1 MEPLPTTRKRIL
13 SIDILR
19 GIIML
24 IMALDHVRDFVH
36 ESAMQADPLN
46 LETTTAPLFFT
57 RWITHY
63 CAPIFLFLSGLS
75 AYISGQRKTRAELS
89 RFLISRGIWLVLV
102 ELLVI
107 TLAITYDPFYRI
119 FVLQVI
125 WAIGWSMILLGLL
138 VRTSYAAVLIL
149 GIVIVLGHNIT
160 DFFPQLR
167 ESKVMELLFTT
178 SGAFWQIGTDR
189 FVMAAYAI
197 LPWTGIM
204 FLGYA
209 LGKLYSAQISDTQ
222 RRKWLL
228 YAGAGSLLL
237 FVLLR
242 VAGIYGDPSPWSQ
255 QSSAWLS
262 FLSFINVTK
271 YPVSLQYS
279 LMTLGV
285 AMLSLAWLESARG
298 RFANFLVVYGRVP
311 FFYYVL
317 HFFLIHA
324 ITVAFFFAEGRGSSE
339 ILDPNSPFLFRPV
352 NFGYS
357 LMVVYLVWLGVILIL
372 YKPCKWFMELKQRRK
387 EWWLSY
393 V

>member
-1 MEPLPTTRKRIL
+1 
-13 SIDILR
+13 
-19 GIIML
+19 ML
-24 IMALDHVRDFVH
+24 IMALDHVRDFFH

-46 LETTTAPLFFT
+46 LETTTTPLFFT

-63 CAPIFLFLSGLS
+63 CAPIFLFLSGVS
-75 AYISGQRKTRAELS
+75 AYISGQRKTKAELS

-107 TLAITYDPFYRI
+107 SLAITYDPFYRI
-119 FVLQVI
+119 FILQVI

-138 VRTSYAAVLIL
+138 VRASYSAVLIL

-167 ESKVMELLFTT
+167 ESKLMELLLTT
-178 SGAFWQIGTDR
+178 SGAFWEYAPGR
-189 FVMAAYAI
+189 FIMPAYAI

-209 LGKLYSAQISDTQ
+209 LGRWYSSTVAESA

-228 YAGAGSLLL
+228 YAGASSLLL

-242 VAGIYGDPSPWSQ
+242 VAGVYGDPSSWTQ

-285 AMLSLAWLESARG
+285 ALLSLAILERARG

-357 LMVVYLVWLGVILIL
+357 LMVVYMVWLGVILLL

>member
-1 MEPLPTTRKRIL
+1 MEPAPSARKRIL

-24 IMALDHVRDFVH
+24 IMAIDHVRDFLH

-57 RWITHY
+57 RWITHF
-63 CAPIFLFLSGLS
+63 CAPIFLFLSGVS
-75 AYISGQRKTRAELS
+75 AYISGQRKTKAELS

-102 ELLVI
+102 ELIVI

-138 VRTSYAAVLIL
+138 VRASYWAVLITGVVL
-149 GIVIVLGHNIT
+149 LLGHNIT
-160 DFFPQLR
+160 DFYPQLR
-167 ESKVMELLFTT
+167 ESRWMELLLTT
-178 SGAFWQIGTDR
+178 SGAVWEISPGR
-189 FVMAAYAI
+189 FVFAAYAI

-209 LGKLYSAQISDTQ
+209 LGRLYNSSVAETA
-222 RRKWLL
+222 RRQWLL
-228 YAGAGSLLL
+228 YAGAASLLL
-237 FVLLR
+237 FVVLR
-242 VAGIYGDPSPWSQ
+242 WAGIYGDPSAWTQ

-262 FLSFINVTK
+262 FLSFIKVTK

-285 AMLSLAWLESARG
+285 ALLALALLERARG
-298 RFANFLVVYGRVP
+298 RFANILMVYGRVP

-324 ITVAFFFAEGRGSSE
+324 ITVACFYAEGRGSSE

-352 NFGYS
+352 NFGYN
-357 LMVVYLVWLGVILIL
+357 LAVVYLVWLAVIVLL

>member
-1 MEPLPTTRKRIL
+1 
-13 SIDILR
+13 
-19 GIIML
+19 ML
-24 IMALDHVRDFVH
+24 IMAIDHVREFLH

-46 LETTTAPLFFT
+46 LETTTTPLFFT
-57 RWITHY
+57 RWITHF
-63 CAPIFLFLSGLS
+63 CAPIFLFLSGVS
-75 AYISGQRKTRAELS
+75 AYISGQRKTKAELS

-138 VRTSYAAVLIL
+138 VRASYWAVLITGVVL
-149 GIVIVLGHNIT
+149 LLGHNIT
-160 DFFPQLR
+160 DFYPQLR
-167 ESKVMELLFTT
+167 ENRWMELLLTT
-178 SGAFWQIGTDR
+178 NGAFWEISPGR
-189 FVMAAYAI
+189 FVFAAYAI

-209 LGKLYSAQISDTQ
+209 LGRLYNSSVAEAA
-222 RRKWLL
+222 RRQWLL
-228 YAGAGSLLL
+228 YAGAASLLL

-242 VAGIYGDPSPWSQ
+242 WAGIYGDPTAWTQ
-255 QSSAWLS
+255 QSNAWLS
-262 FLSFINVTK
+262 FLSFIKVTK

-285 AMLSLAWLESARG
+285 ALLALALLERARG
-298 RFANFLVVYGRVP
+298 RFAHFLMVYGRVP

-324 ITVAFFFAEGRGSSE
+324 ICVAFFFAEGRGSSE

-352 NFGYS
+352 NFGYN
-357 LMVVYLVWLGVILIL
+357 LVVVYLVWLVVILLL